1 MNRILTFF
9 IAFALVGF
17 FMASCNKPASTDA
30 APVSNDVKSSG
41 DKIVY
46 IDIDTLIS
54 KYDLYVDKKTELE
67 AQSKTAES
75 ALAGKIEAFQKRVG
89 KFQQELAQIQQN
101 AANIAPVDLKKMEE
115 KYGQQQQNLAKEE
128 EALMKQRDNAAMD
141 LDKKLQETQKDL
153 QTKIDAYLD
162 KIAEEKGYDFV
173 LMKGA
178 GGSVMFGRKTLDIT
192 ESTLKQLNDEYAA
205 GKEKK

>member
-1 MNRILTFF
+1 MNRLVNSIIA
-9 IAFALVGF
+9 IAFLSILISA
-17 FMASCNKPASTDA
+17 CNKPAATPSGESPESSTVGSDR
-30 APVSNDVKSSG
+30 
-41 DKIVY
+41 IVY

-54 KYDLYVDKKTELE
+54 KYNLYLDKKSELE
-67 AQSKTAES
+67 AQSKAAEA

-89 KFQQELAQIQQN
+89 KFQQELGQIQQN

-128 EALMKQRDNAAMD
+128 EALMKQRENAAMD
-141 LDKKLQETQKDL
+141 LESKLQVTQKDL
-153 QTKIDAYLD
+153 QTKIDEYLD

-178 GGSVMFGRKTLDIT
+178 GGSVMFGKKSLDIT
-192 ESTLKQLNDEYAA
+192 EATLKQLNDEYAA
-205 GKEKK
+205 TKDKK

>member
-1 MNRILTFF
+1 MSKSLYITSFTLIIL
-9 IAFALVGF
+9 GF
-17 FMASCNKPASTDA
+17 LASCNQPSPAASAST
-30 APVSNDVKSSG
+30 PTTSNTSG
-41 DKIVY
+41 DKIVF
-46 IDIDTLIS
+46 IEIDTLIS
-54 KYDLYVDKKTELE
+54 KYNLYIDRKKELE

-101 AANIAPVDLKKMEE
+101 AANIAPVELKKMEE

-141 LDKKLQETQKDL
+141 LEKKLQETQKDL
-153 QTKIDAYLD
+153 QKKIDEYLG

-178 GGSVMFGRKTLDIT
+178 GGGVMFGRKALDIT
-192 ESTLKQLNDEYAA
+192 EETLNQLNADYDAT
-205 GKEKK
+205 KSKK

>member
-1 MNRILTFF
+1 M
-9 IAFALVGF
+9 
-17 FMASCNKPASTDA
+17 
-30 APVSNDVKSSG
+30 
-41 DKIVY
+41 
-46 IDIDTLIS
+46 
-54 KYDLYVDKKTELE
+54 
-67 AQSKTAES
+67 
-75 ALAGKIEAFQKRVG
+75 
-89 KFQQELAQIQQN
+89 
-101 AANIAPVDLKKMEE
+101 
-115 KYGQQQQNLAKEE
+115 
-128 EALMKQRDNAAMD
+128 
-141 LDKKLQETQKDL
+141 QETQKDL

>member
-1 MNRILTFF
+1 MNRIVNSIIA
-9 IAFALVGF
+9 IAFLSILISA
-17 FMASCNKPASTDA
+17 CNKPAATTSGETPESSTVGSDR
-30 APVSNDVKSSG
+30 
-41 DKIVY
+41 IVY

-54 KYDLYVDKKTELE
+54 KYNLYLDKKSELE
-67 AQSKTAES
+67 AQSKAAEA

-89 KFQQELAQIQQN
+89 KFQQELGQIQQN

-128 EALMKQRDNAAMD
+128 EALMKQRENAAMD
-141 LDKKLQETQKDL
+141 LESKLQVTQKDL
-153 QTKIDAYLD
+153 QTKIDEYLD

-178 GGSVMFGRKTLDIT
+178 GGSVMFGKKSLDIT
-192 ESTLKQLNDEYAA
+192 EATLKQLNDEYAA
-205 GKEKK
+205 TKDKK

>member
-1 MNRILTFF
+1 MNRILNIVFVITFVSLL
-9 IAFALVGF
+9 IT
-17 FMASCNKPASTDA
+17 SCNKPAATA
-30 APVSNDVKSSG
+30 TTPTETTTTTG
-41 DKIVY
+41 DRIVY

-54 KYDLYVDKKTELE
+54 KYNLYVDKKSELE
-67 AQSKTAES
+67 AQSKTAET

-101 AANIAPVDLKKMEE
+101 APNIAPVDLKKLEE

-128 EALMKQRDNAAMD
+128 EALMKQRENAAMD

-153 QTKIDAYLD
+153 QNKIDDYLD

-178 GGSVMFGRKTLDIT
+178 GGSVMFGRKALDIT
-192 ESTLKQLNDEYAA
+192 EVTLKQLNDEYAA
-205 GKEKK
+205 SKEKK